1 MKVYVTSNEPV
12 YSEKGERIGWAGR
25 YSKNLADAMYLLG
38 HKVVLIAPADSYE
51 VANELPYPVRP
62 MVIPFGGISYSH
74 IDYNFPVYA
83 SHGIST
89 QTYLRMLGVSA
100 DRYFMSQAWVMST
113 AELFF
118 GKPDVVINTGAST
131 WNYITSAY
139 PTAVVTHGNDLLNRF
154 EGSEFE
160 KIADIGLKRSFIT
173 IASNEMASMQY
184 APYLRN
190 GGYPEKAAL
199 IDGAIRFDKLP
210 EQLMV
215 RDGNVRI
222 DLLTRYYE
230 ELPGISSRDFWVVHS
245 CELAGE
251 EGLAGLMRAA
261 QEYETSLGVNI
272 STIIIGLDSNTEA
285 RLKDMIADMEIE
297 GVRFIG
303 QLQDE
308 ADLGLFVGEAH
319 VITFPSGRD
328 GIGMLYADGSN
339 RNALSFNGPVG
350 DISSVSTK
358 VDMVD
363 VNSVNTLRLAKD
375 LAVRNTE
382 LPSVIRANLIENLN
396 YKIRIAQNLGNV
408 AKPMT
413 FTSEVEEL
421 SRHYRRFAAQE
432 IATTSLLDGVVTG
445 VRRFSFADKPNND
458 HALQTISQHFGLDTF
473 GLKFE
478 RLLKK
483 IKGKGVRGVQSG
495 TPLSVWNRSSRLDH
509 IKPDTRV
516 MREFEYLQEAVG
528 TDQFSKAVRRFDRA
542 VMTYLGMR
550 ATYLHKLELGAIADP
565 RVTAN
570 GIFAELSRAAGVK
583 FKVFNDIMFEVSKLP
598 ASEIMDRAY
607 KTPAKSKAPIVR
619 FETLRK
625 GR

>member
-12 YSEKGERIGWAGR
+12 YSEEGGRIKWAGR
-25 YSKNLADAMYLLG
+25 YSKNLADALHSLG

-51 VANELPYPVRP
+51 VAQELPYPVRP

-74 IDYNFPVYA
+74 IDHNFPVFA

-89 QTYLRMLGVSA
+89 QMYLQMLGVSA
-100 DRYFMSQAWVMST
+100 DRYLMSQAWVMST

-154 EGSEFE
+154 EGSELE
-160 KIADIGLKRSFIT
+160 EIADVGLKRSFIT

-184 APYLRN
+184 APYLRK

-199 IDGAIRFDKLP
+199 INGAIRFDKLP
-210 EQLMV
+210 V
-215 RDGNVRI
+215 RLAAVDQNVRI
-222 DLLTRYYE
+222 DLLNRYYE
-230 ELPGISSRDFWVVHS
+230 ELRGISSYDFWVVHS
-245 CELAGE
+245 CELAGA

-261 QEYETSLGVNI
+261 QEYETSLGVNVG
-272 STIIIGLDSNTEA
+272 TIIIGLDASTEA

-308 ADLGLFVGEAH
+308 TDLGRFVGEAH

-328 GIGMLYADGSN
+328 GIGMLYADSSN
-339 RNALSFNGPVG
+339 RSALSFNGSVG
-350 DISSVSTK
+350 DVASVSTK

-382 LPSVIRANLIENLN
+382 LPSVLRTDLIENLN

-408 AKPMT
+408 GKPMT

-445 VRRFSFADKPNND
+445 VGRFSSSDKPNND
-458 HALQTISQHFGLDTF
+458 RALQMISQHFGLDVF
-473 GLKFE
+473 GFKFE
-478 RLLKK
+478 RLLNK
-483 IKGKGVRGVQSG
+483 IKGKGVRGAQLG
-495 TPLSVWNRSSRLDH
+495 TPLSAWDRNARLDK

-516 MREFEYLQEAVG
+516 MREFEYLHKAMG

-550 ATYLHKLELGAIADP
+550 ANYLHKLELGAIADP
-565 RVTAN
+565 RVMAN

-583 FKVFNDIMFEVSKLP
+583 FKVFNDVLLEVSKLP
-598 ASEIMDRAY
+598 VSEVMGREY
-607 KTPAKSKAPIVR
+607 KTPVKRKAPIVR
-619 FETLRK
+619 LEMLRK